1 MSEAEFKVTF
11 EKTISAADSETA
23 RTRVAEYLAEN
34 ANRAT
39 YRVEEVHPEPRTHSI
54 GVPPQLRE
62 TISRF
67 RGLQTES
74 EVFAA
79 FAETGVQL
87 IGRPPKMS
95 ADDREDLKRAWG
107 FTSEEEV
114 DEALELSGL
123 VTVTVGEVANA
134 ARTAKY
140 PLTVA
145 KAIVGASRGLDS
157 QLRLV
162 VPVLRERGC
171 SWSQIGRAVGTT
183 KQSAWE
189 RFSGED

>member
-1 MSEAEFKVTF
+1 MPDDEFKVTF
-11 EKTISAADSETA
+11 EMTISAGDSESA

-39 YRVEEVHPEPRTHSI
+39 CRVEKVHPEPSTPPI
-54 GVPPQLRE
+54 GAPPQWRE

-67 RGLQTES
+67 CGLETEA
-74 EVFAA
+74 EVLAA

-87 IGRPPKMS
+87 IGRPPEMS
-95 ADDREDLKRAWG
+95 TEDRENFKRAWG
-107 FTSEEEV
+107 FASEEEV
-114 DEALELSGL
+114 DEAHDLSGL
-123 VTVTVGEVANA
+123 VMVTVGDVANA

-162 VPVLRERGC
+162 VPVLRERGL
-171 SWSQIGRAVGTT
+171 SWSQVGSALGTS